1 ETPSPLRRSFTSD
14 IRSARTIASIFFNG
28 MEYYRLPHLKMG
40 FDLSLGPSLGTWS
53 PTRWENW
60 NVPLYQTLGERCR
73 KHVIER
79 FQQMKKLNTQ
89 ANSRM

>member
-1 ETPSPLRRSFTSD
+1 
-14 IRSARTIASIFFNG
+14 